1 MATNYTLKID
11 AGADFYRAVR
21 LKDES
26 GEYIELANCS
36 ARMALKKAYD
46 SPEAMIS
53 LTSDEGGGITFGR
66 WDNDSMYIDT
76 CLIHITNKQTGGLV
90 DYTVTDSDGEVEQG
104 EGVYDLE
111 IEDASGSVLRVIQGA
126 WIAYQETTR

>member
-1 MATNYTLKID
+1 
-11 AGADFYRAVR
+11 
-21 LKDES
+21 
-26 GEYIELANCS
+26 
-36 ARMALKKAYD
+36 MALKKGLRLTGGYD
-46 SPEAMIS
+46 KPHVGTRAAGLIFGKWDDDS
-53 LTSDEGGGITFGR
+53 L
-66 WDNDSMYIDT
+66 YIDT

-90 DYTVTDSDGEVEQG
+90 DYTVKDSDGEVEQG

>member
-26 GEYIELANCS
+26 GEYIELANCT

-46 SPEAMIS
+46 SPEPMVS
-53 LTSDEGGGITFGR
+53 LTSDEGGGLTFGK
-66 WDNDSMYIDT
+66 WDDESYYIDT
-76 CLIHITNKQTGGLV
+76 LLIHITNTQTGGLV
-90 DYTVTDSDGEVEQG
+90 DYTVKDSDGEVEQG